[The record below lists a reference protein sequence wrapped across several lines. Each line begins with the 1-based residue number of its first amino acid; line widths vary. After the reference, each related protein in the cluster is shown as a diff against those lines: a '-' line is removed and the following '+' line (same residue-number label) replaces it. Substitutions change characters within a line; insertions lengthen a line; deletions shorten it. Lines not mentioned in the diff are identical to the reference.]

1 MLQNGIKKINIATA
15 TFDMVEKNVRECYNN
30 GSING
35 YYDLQAAEVE
45 GAYQNAKRH
54 ILIFGTDNKA

>member
-1 MLQNGIKKINIATA
+1 
-15 TFDMVEKNVRECYNN
+15 MVEKTVHDCYNEN
-30 GSING
+30 SIGG